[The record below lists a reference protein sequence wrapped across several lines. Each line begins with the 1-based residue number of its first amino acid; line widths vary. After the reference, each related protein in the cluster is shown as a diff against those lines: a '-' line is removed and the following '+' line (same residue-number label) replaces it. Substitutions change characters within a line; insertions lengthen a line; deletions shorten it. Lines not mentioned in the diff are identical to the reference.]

1 MIMKLMIVWM
11 VLRLHHHHL
20 LLQMNLLAIFVIYR
34 DNIALFTLLL
44 LSLILLLHLLFIHSI
59 FHL

>member
-1 MIMKLMIVWM
+1 M

-20 LLQMNLLAIFVIYR
+20 LLQKHLLAIFVIYC

-44 LSLILLLHLLFIHSI
+44 LRLILLLHLLFIHSI
-59 FHL
+59 LYL